1 MMDLKPCPF
10 CGKEAEIERLGTPR
24 QSTIY
29 QCGWCAATLETGE
42 EWGHGTAWNTRPRED
57 ALQAEVERLREALKP
72 FADFRLGGFEGATVL
87 EVTRANPDNPASRI
101 EPIWTIHFQNAR
113 AALKGAHH
121 E

>member
-1 MMDLKPCPF
+1 MDLKPCPF

-57 ALQAEVERLREALKP
+57 ALQAEVERLRKLVEHAYHEGWDAAVDEANVMEEGAAGYVS
-72 FADFRLGGFEGATVL
+72 FSSCSGFEWPHSTAC
-87 EVTRANPDNPASRI
+87 I
-101 EPIWTIHFQNAR
+101 
-113 AALKGAHH
+113 ALGEAQ
-121 E
+121 